1 MARAGFEEHNRAS
14 RRSAEVVVVDDDPAV
29 LGALKFAL
37 ELEGFSVADYRSGS
51 ELLAQSELPQAG
63 CLVIDFRLPDMNG
76 LDLLAALRRSGVT
89 LPAILITT
97 NPSALIRANAAAA
110 QRADRREAAA
120 WKCARRRHSRR
131 ARRRLVGEL
140 APAPHVRRAR
150 PLPALSGRPR
160 LRRQ

>member
-63 CLVIDFRLPDMNG
+63 CLVIDFRLPDMDG
-76 LDLLAALRRSGVT
+76 LALLGALRDRAID
-89 LPAILITT
+89 LPAVLITSHPT
-97 NPSALIRANAAAA
+97 QGLRGRAAAVAVPIIEKPLLGNALFEAIESAL
-110 QRADRREAAA
+110 
-120 WKCARRRHSRR
+120 ARR
-131 ARRRLVGEL
+131 A
-140 APAPHVRRAR
+140 
-150 PLPALSGRPR
+150 
-160 LRRQ
+160 